1 MKYIVNVKLFEQLEL
16 FFIGTF
22 IYYFMDKNRI
32 NLDCKIKS
40 LLIRL
45 TFSEKSRKISKHLPD
60 Y

>member
-40 LLIRL
+40 LLIR
-45 TFSEKSRKISKHLPD
+45 
-60 Y
+60 